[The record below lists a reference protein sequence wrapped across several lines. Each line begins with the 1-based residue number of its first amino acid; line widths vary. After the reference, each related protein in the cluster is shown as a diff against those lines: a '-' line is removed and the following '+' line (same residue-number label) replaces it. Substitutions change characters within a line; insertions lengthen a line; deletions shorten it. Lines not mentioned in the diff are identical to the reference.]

1 MTDDEPI
8 YSFRPSYSA
17 LDPEQGPYLPDT
29 RGSVISLPSPS
40 GGFSVPP
47 KRELTG
53 RPKSFSAA
61 PDEAMT
67 PFPAMSINN
76 PLSHDRRLSSL
87 LNLDQLY
94 ERLDAMRHMRSIKL
108 IGAVP
113 EPIQWR
119 KYYKEK
125 DQLRKLKN
133 KQVVKFYSAQNE
145 MIERYTAV
153 DKLLDSGIHISML
166 EGYDTSNAEDGLQ
179 FMNPPANIDL
189 EGGKMLG
196 FDTEENEA
204 IVDLAIKVNFVINV
218 VLLASK
224 IFIVYFTKSVSI
236 IASLVDSAL
245 DFLSTLVIFF
255 SNKYASSQSARFPI
269 GRKRLEPLGVLVL
282 SVIII
287 ISFVQVLQEAVNRLI
302 WGQHEIVKL
311 NAMSVEIMAL
321 TITAKIVC
329 FCWCRSIS
337 SSSVQALA
345 EDARTDVVFNFF
357 SILFPFFGVVVGAW
371 WADSLG
377 AILLSLYVI
386 VQWCLIALEHI
397 SNLTG
402 ANASKEDYQEILY
415 LVTRFSENIT
425 KVREYRTYHVGDLV
439 NVEVDIVIGNTSLT
453 MRDCHDLAES
463 LQYAIET
470 LPVVERAF
478 VHIDYRVRNFKGHLN

>member
-1 MTDDEPI
+1 MTDGEPI
-8 YSFRPSYSA
+8 YSIRPSYSA
-17 LDPEQGPYLPDT
+17 SDPEQEHLLSDT

-40 GGFSVPP
+40 GGFIVTP
-47 KRELTG
+47 KRQLSR

-61 PDEAMT
+61 SEETIM

-113 EPIQWR
+113 EPIQWLN
-119 KYYKEK
+119 YYKHK
-125 DQLRKLKN
+125 DELKKLKN
-133 KQVVKFYSAQNE
+133 KQTVKFYSAQNE

-153 DKLLDSGIHISML
+153 DKLLESGIHISML
-166 EGYDTSNAEDGLQ
+166 DGYNTSNAEDGLQ
-179 FMNPPANIDL
+179 FTNPPANIDL
-189 EGGKMLG
+189 EGGRMIG
-196 FDTEENEA
+196 FDSEENVA
-204 IVDLAIKVNFVINV
+204 IIDLAIKVNFAINV
-218 VLLASK
+218 VLLVSK
-224 IFIVYFTKSVSI
+224 VVVVYFTKSVSI

-302 WGQHEIVKL
+302 WGHHEIVKL
-311 NAMSVEIMAL
+311 NAMSIEIMAL
-321 TITAKIVC
+321 TITAKIIC
-329 FCWCRSIS
+329 FCWCRNIS
-337 SSSVQALA
+337 NSSVQALA
-345 EDARTDVVFNFF
+345 EDSRTDVVFNFF
-357 SILFPFFGVVVGAW
+357 SILFPFLGVVVGAW

-377 AILLSLYVI
+377 ALLLSLYVI
-386 VQWCLIALEHI
+386 IQWCLIALEHI
-397 SNLTG
+397 NNLTG

-425 KVREYRTYHVGDLV
+425 KVREYRAYHVGDLV